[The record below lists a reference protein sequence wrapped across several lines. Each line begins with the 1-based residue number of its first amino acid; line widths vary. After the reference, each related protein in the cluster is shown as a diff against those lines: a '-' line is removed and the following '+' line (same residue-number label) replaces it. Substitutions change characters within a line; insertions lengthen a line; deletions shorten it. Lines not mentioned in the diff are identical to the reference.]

1 MVSIEEVFQAA
12 QPPSRRAPLLSCTA
26 EAWILC
32 SSRTEWARQ
41 DLFNMQKTKVGG
53 RGKPCSSV
61 KLETVKGRK
70 SAKERATAGEKKV
83 VLVNVEKVDVASPGG
98 SGLVDF

>member
-1 MVSIEEVFQAA
+1 MVSIEEVFQVAH
-12 QPPSRRAPLLSCTA
+12 PPSRRTPLLSCTA

-41 DLFNMQKTKVGG
+41 DLFNMQQLGRFKVGG

-70 SAKERATAGEKKV
+70 SAKERATAGEEKV
-83 VLVNVEKVDVASPGG
+83 VLVNVE
-98 SGLVDF
+98 

>member
-12 QPPSRRAPLLSCTA
+12 HPPSRRAPLLSCTA

-41 DLFNMQKTKVGG
+41 DLFNMQQLGRFKVGRFKVGG

-70 SAKERATAGEKKV
+70 SAKERATAGEEKV
-83 VLVNVEKVDVASPGG
+83 VLVNVE
-98 SGLVDF
+98 